1 MVLLIW
7 RLKQN
12 ICLWCPHV
20 LQWLIDGIP
29 QAEICLSTWQ
39 ISVLCDLVIS
49 LPLEA
54 EGRRDSKASCWWC
67 KGGTRAIEL
76 ARSDG
81 KRNIYGPKEYWVS
94 VLTGS
99 SKPAVLGFY
108 GRIQFNLK
116 ILQHSWAKTVFLWF
130 VVVGSA
136 LCVTTHQRDTCA
148 WWYSSVLALC
158 CDQSPLGCQWCDRAL
173 SLWLWSLTKLF
184 FFWSKS

>member
-39 ISVLCDLVIS
+39 ISMLCDLVIS

-76 ARSDG
+76 ARSGG

-116 ILQHSWAKTVFLWF
+116 ICSGPYSTHELW
-130 VVVGSA
+130 
-136 LCVTTHQRDTCA
+136 L
-148 WWYSSVLALC
+148 YSSGLWWLVQHFVWPLTRGTDVLGGIPQCLPSAVT
-158 CDQSPLGCQWCDRAL
+158 SPHLDASGVTEL
-173 SLWLWSLTKLF
+173 
-184 FFWSKS
+184 